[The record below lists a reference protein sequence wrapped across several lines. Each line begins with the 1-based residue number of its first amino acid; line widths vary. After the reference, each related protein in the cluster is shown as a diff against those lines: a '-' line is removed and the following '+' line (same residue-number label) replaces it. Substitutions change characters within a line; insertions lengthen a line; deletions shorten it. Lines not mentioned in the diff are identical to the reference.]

1 MSTIIQIKRS
11 SGSTA
16 PTTSDLLEGEM
27 AYAQDAA
34 GDGATGVLYIESVN
48 SSGGA
53 VIDAVGGKKYTATV
67 DAATNANTASTIVK
81 RDSSGNFSAGTITA
95 DLTGDVTGTVS
106 SIANHD
112 TDALSEGSTNL
123 YYTDTRARSS
133 ISVSGDLSYDSVT
146 GVISFTDGGTDLSA
160 FDTDD
165 LAEGA
170 TNQYFTTGRVETAV
184 DNYITGGT
192 GLSYS
197 SGTIDLDDT
206 GVSAASYGDAS
217 TVATFTVDL
226 QGRLTAAGT
235 ATIDISASQ
244 VNDFN
249 TAIDNHITGG
259 TGLSYSNGTIDLDD
273 TSVSASSYG
282 AAGSVATFTVDAQ
295 GRLTAASDTTID
307 ITASQVNDFSTAVE
321 GVIDMHVTGGTGLT
335 YSSGT
340 IDLDDT
346 AVTAGSY
353 GSSTE
358 IPTFTVD
365 AQGRLTAAGTASI
378 STDLDVAG
386 DSGTDSI
393 ALGSDT
399 LTFSGGTGVTTS
411 VASGEVTIDIGQ
423 DVGTTAD
430 VTFGSVTTDTIKDS
444 AGVTALSMDGANV
457 TVAGNLTVS
466 GTTTTVNSTTLTV
479 TDPLVFVGNDN
490 NTTDAVDLGIFGMY
504 DTSGS
509 QDLYAGI
516 FRDASDGKWKLF
528 KDSQSAP
535 TTTVNTGATGYT
547 VATLVANLEGSLSGG
562 TVSGLSSAIAVGD
575 GGTGVTTLTA
585 NGVLFGGGTSA
596 ISATAVGTAG
606 QVLKSNGSGNA
617 PSFGNIDGGTY

>member
-16 PTTSDLLEGEM
+16 PATSALLEGEM

-34 GDGATGVLYIESVN
+34 NNGATGVLYIESIN
-48 SSGGA
+48 SSGAA
-53 VIDAVGGKKYTATV
+53 VVDAIGGKKFTAAV
-67 DAATNANTASTIVK
+67 DAATDANTASTIVK
-81 RDSSGNFSAGTITA
+81 RDASGNFSAGTITA
-95 DLTGDVTGTVS
+95 TVTGTVS
-106 SIANHD
+106 DISNHD
-112 TDALSEGSTNL
+112 TDDLSEGATNQ
-123 YYTDTRARSS
+123 YFTQERARDS
-133 ISVSGDLSYDSVT
+133 ISVSGDLSYDSAT

-165 LAEGA
+165 LNEGS
-170 TNQYFTTGRVETAV
+170 TNQYFTTGRVEDAV
-184 DNYITGGT
+184 DAYVTGGT
-192 GLSYS
+192 GLTYT

-206 GVSAASYGDAS
+206 AV
-217 TVATFTVDL
+217 
-226 QGRLTAAGT
+226 TAA
-235 ATIDISASQ
+235 
-244 VNDFN
+244 
-249 TAIDNHITGG
+249 
-259 TGLSYSNGTIDLDD
+259 
-273 TSVSASSYG
+273 SYG

-307 ITASQVNDFSTAVE
+307 ITASQVSDFTSAAETAIDGHVSG
-321 GVIDMHVTGGTGLT
+321 GVGLT
-335 YSSGT
+335 YTSGT
-340 IDLDDT
+340 LDLDDT

-353 GSSTE
+353 GSSTQ

-365 AQGRLTAAGTASI
+365 AQGRLTAASYESI
-378 STDLDVAG
+378 STDLSIAG
-386 DSGTDSI
+386 DTGTDTI
-393 ALGSDT
+393 ALATDT
-399 LTFSGGTGVTTS
+399 LTFTGGTGVTTS
-411 VASGEVTIDIGQ
+411 SAPGSITIDIGQ

-430 VTFGSVTTDTIKDS
+430 VTFGSVTTNTIKDS
-444 AGVTALSMDGANV
+444 AGTTALTLDGANV

-528 KDSQSAP
+528 KDSQAAP

-606 QVLKSNGSGNA
+606 QALLSNGSGNA

>member
-11 SGSTA
+11 SGATA

-27 AYAQDAA
+27 AYAQDAS
-34 GDGATGVLYIESVN
+34 GNGANAVLYIESME
-48 SSGGA
+48 GGSA
-53 VIDAVGGKKYTATV
+53 TIQAVGGKKYTAAV

-106 SIANHD
+106 DISNHD
-112 TDALSEGSTNL
+112 TGDLTEGTNL
-123 YYTDTRARSS
+123 YFTDARARGA
-133 ISVSGDLSYDSVT
+133 ISVSGDLSYDSST

-165 LAEGA
+165 LAEG
-170 TNQYFTTGRVETAV
+170 TNNLYFTSGRVETTV
-184 DNYITGGT
+184 DNYVSGGT
-192 GLSYS
+192 GISFQ
-197 SGTIDLDDT
+197 SGQISLDDT
-206 GVSAASYGDAS
+206 
-217 TVATFTVDL
+217 T
-226 QGRLTAAGT
+226 
-235 ATIDISASQ
+235 
-244 VNDFN
+244 
-249 TAIDNHITGG
+249 
-259 TGLSYSNGTIDLDD
+259 
-273 TSVSASSYG
+273 VSASSYG
-282 AAGSVATFTVDAQ
+282 SASEVATFTVDAQ
-295 GRLTAASDTTID
+295 GRLTAASSTTID
-307 ITASQVNDFSTAVE
+307 ITASQVSDFTNEVETA
-321 GVIDMHVTGGTGLT
+321 IDGHVTGGTGLT
-335 YSSGT
+335 YTNGT
-340 IDLDDT
+340 LDLDDT
-346 AVTAGSY
+346 TVTAGSY
-353 GSSTE
+353 GSSTQ

-365 AQGRLTAAGTASI
+365 AQGRLTAASYESI
-378 STDLDVAG
+378 STDLSIAG
-386 DSGTDSI
+386 DTGTDTI
-393 ALGSDT
+393 ALATDT
-399 LTFSGGTGVTTS
+399 LTFTGGTGVATS
-411 VASGEVTIDIGQ
+411 SSPGTITIEIGQ

-430 VTFGSVTTDTIKDS
+430 VDFGSVSTDTIKS
-444 AGVTALSMDGANV
+444 SGGTTALTMSGANV

-509 QDLYAGI
+509 QDLYSGI

-535 TTTVNTGATGYT
+535 TTTVNTSATGYT

-562 TVSGLSSAIAVGD
+562 TVSGLSSAIGVGD
-575 GGTGVTTLTA
+575 GGTGASTLTA